1 MLKLYFRCYRMS
13 SDVTYR
19 QEDTVYFFLFF
30 VCISKN
36 LKDIIYMD
44 IINIDAELFEKLLS
58 KFENV
63 AGRMGYLCRLHA
75 DKEIGEWLD
84 NQDVC
89 QLLSISK
96 RTLQTLR
103 DSGELGFTKI
113 KRKVYYKPEDVEMI
127 ISLVEELRK
136 SAARK
141 GKQI

>member
-1 MLKLYFRCYRMS
+1 MM
-13 SDVTYR
+13 
-19 QEDTVYFFLFF
+19 E
-30 VCISKN
+30 
-36 LKDIIYMD
+36 

-58 KFENV
+58 KFENFT
-63 AGRMGYLCRLHA
+63 GRMESLCRLHA

-103 DSGELGFTKI
+103 DKGELGFSKI
-113 KRKVYYKPEDVEMI
+113 KRKIYYKPEDVEMI
-127 ISLVEELRK
+127 IPLVEELRK